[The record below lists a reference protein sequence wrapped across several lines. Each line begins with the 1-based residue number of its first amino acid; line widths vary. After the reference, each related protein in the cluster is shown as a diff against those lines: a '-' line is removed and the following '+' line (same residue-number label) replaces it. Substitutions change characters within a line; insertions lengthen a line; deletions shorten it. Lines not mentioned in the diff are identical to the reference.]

1 MNDRSVI
8 LDASAILAL
17 LNVEPGAAEVR
28 TVVAESA
35 VSTINLAE
43 VAGKLA
49 DYGMTDASIQS
60 ALRIGFDTVVFGP
73 DELAL
78 MPKVRRDTAKYGLS
92 LGDRCCLA
100 TALVRKQPV
109 MTADRAWAKVKIP
122 SLKIMVIGERQL
134 CN

>member
-28 TVVAESA
+28 TVVAGSA

-109 MTADRAWAKVKIP
+109 MTADRAWAKVKIRG
-122 SLKIMVIGERQL
+122 LKITVIGERQL